1 MDYIQNQQVVTL
13 SLNAGATLSV
23 TFLIDTI
30 AFEPDETFVLEL
42 SVTSITPAASVS
54 LLDASLINVFF
65 QSRQNFIIQDST
77 GIIAIIFTGILYTC
91 TCTCIYVYVCVCIAG
106 CRCVYVLSDNIMY
119 SRYSLPIASCSISRS
134 I

>member
-1 MDYIQNQQVVTL
+1 MFHIIATQNVDYIQNQQVVTL

-42 SVTSITPAASVS
+42 SVTSITPAASVPLLNAS
-54 LLDASLINVFF
+54 LLNVFF

-77 GIIAIIFTGILYTC
+77 GIIQTSMINNY
-91 TCTCIYVYVCVCIAG
+91 
-106 CRCVYVLSDNIMY
+106 RH
-119 SRYSLPIASCSISRS
+119 
-134 I
+134 

>member
-13 SLNAGATLSV
+13 SLNADASLAI

-30 AFEPDETFVLEL
+30 AFEPDETFVLDL
-42 SVTSITPAASVS
+42 SVTSITPAASAA

-77 GIIAIIFTGILYTC
+77 GMYNQ
-91 TCTCIYVYVCVCIAG
+91 YSVVCVCV
-106 CRCVYVLSDNIMY
+106 CVCVYI
-119 SRYSLPIASCSISRS
+119 YSLYNS
-134 I
+134 